1 MAGVIAFSRIVVGAH
16 FLTDVIGGIAVSY
29 LGTKLTMLVFDKYY
43 PNKIIKKRQLFSNNK
58 IYFSFIIFVCLI
70 VFLSIGS
77 SIDIYLSSLFYYGNS
92 QFLLQSYYNLTIFF
106 RKIIL
111 PLAIIYILILPIISI
126 FLPTKKFYFG
136 YRFKFADIVFLWVS
150 NIFNLL
156 IIINFFLKNVWGR
169 ARPGDILQ
177 LGGKE
182 NFTAWYQISD
192 SCSSNCSFV
201 SGDASV
207 GFSIIALYFLTKKE
221 VFFWL
226 SLFLGCSLGL
236 IRIMEGGHFLSDIVM
251 SAVILYLSFYFQTKY
266 YLKKYA

>member
-1 MAGVIAFSRIVVGAH
+1 MIN
-16 FLTDVIGGIAVSY
+16 
-29 LGTKLTMLVFDKYY
+29 KLPERST
-43 PNKIIKKRQLFSNNK
+43 
-58 IYFSFIIFVCLI
+58 
-70 VFLSIGS
+70 
-77 SIDIYLSSLFYYGNS
+77 
-92 QFLLQSYYNLTIFF
+92 
-106 RKIIL
+106 
-111 PLAIIYILILPIISI
+111 SI

-251 SAVILYLSFYFQTKY
+251 SAVILYLSFQTTPGFHEGWLTILVLSLSGSICWPGIKVKPVW
-266 YLKKYA
+266 LGLIMVIVFDNILEQLFALSVKG